1 MSLTINTNIGS
12 MILLNHLGV
21 ATQGLNDAI
30 ESMTSGYKINHA
42 KDNAAN
48 FGIVTN
54 LTTRINSLQ
63 VREDNASLG
72 LELVSTASSG
82 IENIAN
88 NLQKIRSL
96 AMSSVNGTY
105 GNTSLASLQQE
116 LKSRLDEIQRTTDS
130 LSFENRKIFNKK
142 EPTTKK
148 SKAKAQNSST
158 QTVTSEADK
167 DTTFAQLGINDLS
180 LDLYYAN
187 GNKMNSFTLDS
198 NDKID
203 KLLTILNG
211 SGFSASISNGV
222 IKIDSSGGNYIKGG
236 LADALGITTS
246 TKTLVTNTTSS
257 SNNKITY
264 TTTAFADATTTF
276 AKAGLNLAGKTL
288 QIKSK
293 ADNSELGTITVDN
306 NSETFQDLFDALANY
321 NITAT
326 IKNGK
331 ISFSSSDKYITGDVA
346 SILGITTSST
356 NSTTTTGQTT
366 TSSNAIQYT
375 ITSNATTS
383 NTLADLGIAD
393 ASLVIENNTGTALKT
408 ISVSATTNLGD
419 LFNTLATNSV
429 TASLTDGV
437 ISVSGDNVISG
448 ALAEALGITKSVV
461 KEGESTTT
469 GIEYT
474 SDTVY
479 ITLTTPLT
487 LDDFAQE
494 VDSLSMPEK
503 DTLLKD
509 VTYIDASKC
518 EDIVNV
524 TALAAYTTYKITSTE
539 GLKKLGTLK
548 GNSYS
553 ATVVLMDDI
562 DLSTEHYWKAIDFS
576 GDFYGNGHTI
586 SNLTIERSGYIPSGK
601 NFSLF
606 TGSGDFSDLIIK
618 NANIRVEGDEYTN
631 CDIGILTSYYTA
643 GRIENISV
651 SGSIN
656 FTEKPTA
663 DNTSRKPYAD
673 IAGLCTEAKVIN
685 ACNVNININKDDL
698 CNGRIGGIANG
709 AHEITNCAISGSITN
724 KSGSPT
730 GYALTSSALG
740 LAYNNKSTIK
750 CQSGLNFPT
759 DSPSSSHYAD
769 SYYNLDLLNFKNNK
783 FMNTKNLFNNDY
795 SFKPITKLSLET
807 RGDFT
812 LEDIGI
818 TNDNYIIINN
828 SKNELR
834 TITISKTCR
843 VNNLSYRLEYGD
855 FSHSSFGREPYW
867 SITPKGTS
875 YIVDVSD
882 DMRNILGLDAG
893 EGKTYNV
900 TKNMEYGNSTSKTL
914 TGKNLTSL
922 TNSSKLSDIGITSDK
937 TITVSQNGNLKTV
950 TVKSTDTVDNLISKL
965 SNVGITATLADG
977 KLSFAG
983 SKNAFIKDMS
993 SELATAFGVSVGKD
1007 NTYSEATKTSYTN
1020 NQSNNTYQST
1030 STQVLTT
1037 SSMLNQLK
1045 NLTDGAI
1052 RVRNNSGVLG
1062 TINVTGTNSIQDF
1075 FNKIKNYGITGSIT
1089 DGKVTLSSNSDSYLE
1104 SISGGSNLLSVLNLG
1119 SINQTKSSVTE
1130 HSPSKKLTYEKSL
1143 DDWTMYDLDI
1153 GIGGISN
1160 DADYKIG
1167 LKLSFGINYALDITT
1182 KAGAEK
1188 ALSEVDNML
1197 KYLQGSQTDIGSAQN
1212 RLLSVLDEIS
1222 VQYENLVSS
1231 RSTLRDADLAKV
1243 SSKYLRNQIMQQ
1255 AATTLLSVA
1264 NQNPSIA
1271 LGLI

>member
-142 EPTTKK
+142 EPTTKISK
-148 SKAKAQNSST
+148 SRALNPNT

-383 NTLADLGIAD
+383 NTLADLGIASS
-393 ASLVIENNTGTALKT
+393 SLVIENNTGTALKT

-429 TASLTDGV
+429 TASLTNGV

-448 ALAEALGITKSVV
+448 ALAKALGITKSVV
-461 KEGESTTT
+461 KEGESTTV
-469 GIEYT
+469 GVNFRSHQIYYT
-474 SDTVY
+474 CTVN
-479 ITLTTPLT
+479 ITSSQLQAVTSIQNTPK
-487 LDDFAQE
+487 
-494 VDSLSMPEK
+494 K
-503 DTLLKD
+503 DTLLKQ
-509 VTYIDASKC
+509 VTYIDASGC
-518 EDIVNV
+518 EDVLDA
-524 TALAAYTTYKITSTE
+524 TDFKYKSTYKITSTE
-539 GLKKLGTLK
+539 GLQKVSERINNNN
-548 GNSYS
+548 GNGSYS
-553 ATVVLMDDI
+553 TFVLMNNI
-562 DLSTEHYWKAIDFS
+562 NFSSTDSWSSISETTSNQFR
-576 GDFYGNGHTI
+576 GEFYGNGYYI
-586 SNLTIERSGYIPSGK
+586 SGLKYGLFGY
-601 NFSLF
+601 
-606 TGSGDFSDLIIK
+606 SDGLIQDVIIK
-618 NANIRVEGDEYTN
+618 NANITVGGYAEIAFVSNQDEGTIKN
-631 CDIGILTSYYTA
+631 V
-643 GRIENISV
+643 SV
-651 SGSIN
+651 SGTIKGA
-656 FTEKPTA
+656 FC
-663 DNTSRKPYAD
+663 
-673 IAGLCTEAKVIN
+673 AGVAYKSCNIDSA
-685 ACNVNININKDDL
+685 NVNV
-698 CNGRIGGIANG
+698 
-709 AHEITNCAISGSITN
+709 EIFSTW
-724 KSGSPT
+724 
-730 GYALTSSALG
+730 GY
-740 LAYNNKSTIK
+740 
-750 CQSGLNFPT
+750 
-759 DSPSSSHYAD
+759 
-769 SYYNLDLLNFKNNK
+769 
-783 FMNTKNLFNNDY
+783 
-795 SFKPITKLSLET
+795 
-807 RGDFT
+807 
-812 LEDIGI
+812 GI
-818 TNDNYIIINN
+818 TNYSDNGTISNCFTTGSIHSEDNTTYITGSALCSNIKYAKEIINN
-828 SKNELR
+828 STSMNSRYVIKDLLPDNIDYISKQNILNNNKYIRNNIKYLCEDPQSHRDIAIGTTQTKVNIKITPWDKLISLGISTTQCITIYSNNELK
-834 TITISKTCR
+834 TIEFQRYDSIRSITAALTSAGISA
-843 VNNLSYRLEYGD
+843 SYEYNSIGD
-855 FSHSSFGREPYW
+855 KGYYW
-867 SITPKGTS
+867 SIKSSPTA

-882 DMRNILGLDAG
+882 DLRNILGLDAG

-922 TNSSKLSDIGITSDK
+922 TNSSKLSDIGITSNK

-950 TVKSTDTVDNLISKL
+950 TVKSTDTIDNLISKL

-1007 NTYSEATKTSYTN
+1007 KTYSEATKTSYTN
-1020 NQSNNTYQST
+1020 NQSNNTYKST

-1089 DGKVTLSSNSDSYLE
+1089 DGKVTLSANGDSYLE
-1104 SISGGSNLLSVLNLG
+1104 TVTGGSNLLKVLDMG
-1119 SINQTKSSVTE
+1119 RINQAKSTVTE
-1130 HSPSKKLTYEKSL
+1130 HSPSKNLTYEKSL
-1143 DDWTMYDLDI
+1143 DDWTMYDVDI
-1153 GIGGISN
+1153 AIGGISN

>member
-30 ESMTSGYKINHA
+30 ESMTSGYKLNHA

-48 FGIVTN
+48 FGIVNN

-72 LELVSTASSG
+72 LELVSTVSSG
-82 IENIAN
+82 IESIAN

-96 AMSSVNGTY
+96 AMSSANGTY

-130 LSFENRKIFNKK
+130 LSFENRKIFNKN

-211 SGFSASISNGV
+211 SGFSANIYNGV
-222 IKIDSSGGNYIKGG
+222 IKIDSSSGNYIKGG

-264 TTTAFADATTTF
+264 TTTVFADATTTF

-293 ADNSELGTITVDN
+293 TDNSELGTITVDN

-346 SILGITTSST
+346 SILGITTSLT

-383 NTLADLGIAD
+383 TTLADLGIAHT
-393 ASLVIENNTGTALKT
+393 SLVIEDSFGTKIDN
-408 ISVSATTNLGD
+408 ISVLPTTKLGD
-419 LFNTLATNSV
+419 LFNTLLNYSITAT
-429 TASLTDGV
+429 LTDGV
-437 ISVSGDNVISG
+437 ISISGDNIISG
-448 ALAEALGITKSVV
+448 AIAKELGITKNVV
-461 KEGESTTT
+461 KEGEYTTT
-469 GIEYT
+469 GINYST
-474 SDTVY
+474 GTIY
-479 ITLTTPLT
+479 YTLTTPLT
-487 LDDFAQE
+487 MKDLGENVASLD
-494 VDSLSMPEK
+494 MPQK

-509 VTYIDASKC
+509 ITYIDASNC
-518 EDIVNV
+518 EDIANV
-524 TALAAYTTYKITSTE
+524 TILTENTTYKITSTN
-539 GLKKLGTLK
+539 GLHNFNHLLSENKTHKINTR
-548 GNSYS
+548 NISI
-553 ATVVLMDDI
+553 VLMN
-562 DLSTEHYWKAIDFS
+562 DLEARYFNGNIGNRKGYSTFDGY
-576 GDFYGNGHTI
+576 FYGNGHTI
-586 SNLTIERSGYIPSGK
+586 SNLNIQGSLGYESCGLFSGLEGTVK
-601 NFSLF
+601 
-606 TGSGDFSDLIIK
+606 DLIIK
-618 NANIRVEGDEYTN
+618 NAYIDATGNNTIAYTGTA
-631 CDIGILTSYYTA
+631 GILC
-643 GRIENISV
+643 GRTISARFINISV
-651 SGSIN
+651 SGSILIDDPSYSIN
-656 FTEKPTA
+656 VG
-663 DNTSRKPYAD
+663 
-673 IAGLCTEAKVIN
+673 GLCGSGGQAQD
-685 ACNVNININKDDL
+685 CNVNVHIETSWGGKTAGIIGINANKISNCYVAGDIKDHSGSVVGTAITNDQSFGNIN
-698 CNGRIGGIANG
+698 
-709 AHEITNCAISGSITN
+709 
-724 KSGSPT
+724 
-730 GYALTSSALG
+730 
-740 LAYNNKSTIK
+740 NNKSTINAK
-750 CQSGLNFPT
+750 YAINNILDPSIYSNTGILNSYNNQFVNSSYFGT
-759 DSPSSSHYAD
+759 ISCSKTELQLSDSTP
-769 SYYNLDLLNFKNNK
+769 LNR
-783 FMNTKNLFNNDY
+783 L
-795 SFKPITKLSLET
+795 
-807 RGDFT
+807 
-812 LEDIGI
+812 GI
-818 TNDNYIIINN
+818 NNDNYIKIFSNG
-828 SKNELR
+828 KYK
-834 TITISKTCR
+834 TITIKPTETTGTIQ
-843 VNNLSYRLEYGD
+843 NILSSNGIDSNFVSYNGWR
-855 FSHSSFGREPYW
+855 
-867 SITPKGTS
+867 INPKNS
-875 YIVDVSD
+875 NYIIDVSD
-882 DMRNILGLDAG
+882 DLRNILGLDAG
-893 EGKTYNV
+893 LGKTYQK
-900 TKNMEYGNSTSKTL
+900 TKTSPDEYRNTNSKTL
-914 TGKNLTSL
+914 TTGEKLTSL

-950 TVKSTDTVDNLISKL
+950 TVKSTDTIDNLISKL

-993 SELATAFGVSVGKD
+993 SELATAFGISVGKD
-1007 NTYSEATKTSYTN
+1007 NTYSEATQTSYTN
-1020 NQSNNTYQST
+1020 NQSNNTYKST

-1052 RVRNNSGVLG
+1052 RVRSNSGVLG
-1062 TINVTGTNSIQDF
+1062 TINITGTNSIQDF

-1089 DGKVTLSSNSDSYLE
+1089 DGKVTLSSNSDSHLE

-1119 SINQTKSSVTE
+1119 SVNQTKSSVTE

-1153 GIGGISN
+1153 AIGGISN
-1160 DADYKIG
+1160 DANYKIG
-1167 LKLSFGINYALDITT
+1167 LKLNFGINYALDITT
-1182 KAGAEK
+1182 EAGAKK

>member
-82 IENIAN
+82 IENITN

-429 TASLTDGV
+429 TASLTNGV

-469 GIEYT
+469 GMEYT
-474 SDTVY
+474 TGTIY
-479 ITLTTPLT
+479 YTLTTPLT
-487 LDDFAQE
+487 LDDIGKN
-494 VDSLSMPEK
+494 VDSLNMPEK

-509 VTYIDASKC
+509 ITYIDASNC
-518 EDIVNV
+518 EDIANATVL
-524 TALAAYTTYKITSTE
+524 TANTTYKITSTN
-539 GLKKLGTLK
+539 GLDNFGRLLIKNKTNK
-548 GNSYS
+548 ISTTDI
-553 ATVVLMDDI
+553 TVVLMNDLDI
-562 DLSTEHYWKAIDFS
+562 SSRMSSIGGSELYTTFD
-576 GDFYGNGHTI
+576 GNFYGNGHTI
-586 SNLTIERSGYIPSGK
+586 SNLTLSEVDSPRVYCGL
-601 NFSLF
+601 FSELRG
-606 TGSGDFSDLIIK
+606 TVRDVIVK
-618 NANIRVEGDEYTN
+618 NANIKITDSNYYNSGGEV
-631 CDIGILTSYYTA
+631 GIIS
-643 GRIENISV
+643 GRGGTCINVSV
-651 SGSIN
+651 SGSILVDSSAS
-656 FTEKPTA
+656 TTVG
-663 DNTSRKPYAD
+663 
-673 IAGLCTEAKVIN
+673 GLCGVYGKAHD
-685 ACNVNININKDDL
+685 CNVNVYIKAREKTLSAGI
-698 CNGRIGGIANG
+698 IGDASSN
-709 AHEITNCAISGSITN
+709 ITNCYVAGDIIYSSGAVAGTAITN
-724 KSGSPT
+724 NSYYGNIN
-730 GYALTSSALG
+730 
-740 LAYNNKSTIK
+740 NNKSTINAK
-750 CQSGLNFPT
+750 WAIGVVYLDRDTRVLN
-759 DSPSSSHYAD
+759 
-769 SYYNLDLLNFKNNK
+769 SYNNQFVNTSYLGTILGSTTTELELNEYTPLNQ
-783 FMNTKNLFNNDY
+783 L
-795 SFKPITKLSLET
+795 
-807 RGDFT
+807 
-812 LEDIGI
+812 GI
-818 TNDNYIIINN
+818 NNDNYIKIFSYGKCKTLTIKPTETINTITQMLKSEGISASYYN
-828 SKNELR
+828 GWDISKN
-834 TITISKTCR
+834 SS
-843 VNNLSYRLEYGD
+843 NN
-855 FSHSSFGREPYW
+855 
-867 SITPKGTS
+867 
-875 YIVDVSD
+875 YIIDVSD
-882 DMRNILGLDAG
+882 DLRNILGLDAG
-893 EGKTYNV
+893 LGKTYQK
-900 TKNMEYGNSTSKTL
+900 TQTSPDEYRNTSSKTL
-914 TGKNLTSL
+914 TTGENLTSL
-922 TNSSKLSDIGITSDK
+922 TNSSKLSDIGITSNK
-937 TITVSQNGNLKTV
+937 TSTVSQNGNLKTV

-965 SNVGITATLADG
+965 SNVGITATLTDG

-1007 NTYSEATKTSYTN
+1007 KTYSEATKTSYTN

>member
-30 ESMTSGYKINHA
+30 ESMTSGYKLNHA

-48 FGIVTN
+48 FGIVNN

-72 LELVSTASSG
+72 LELVSTVSSG
-82 IENIAN
+82 VESITN

-96 AMSSVNGTY
+96 AMSSANGTY
-105 GNTSLASLQQE
+105 GNTSLASLQHE
-116 LKSRLDEIQRTTDS
+116 LKARLDEIQRTTDS
-130 LSFENRKIFNKK
+130 LSFENRKIFNKN

-198 NDKID
+198 GDKID

-211 SGFSASISNGV
+211 SGFSANIYNGI
-222 IKIDSSGGNYIKGG
+222 IKIDSSSGNYIKGG

-264 TTTAFADATTTF
+264 TTTVFADATTTF

-293 ADNSELGTITVDN
+293 TDNSELGTITVDN

-383 NTLADLGIAD
+383 TTLADLGIAHT
-393 ASLVIENNTGTALKT
+393 SLVIEDSFETKIDN
-408 ISVSATTNLGD
+408 ISVLPTTKLGD
-419 LFNTLATNSV
+419 LFNTLLNYSIRAT
-429 TASLTDGV
+429 LTDGV
-437 ISVSGDNVISG
+437 ISISGDNIISG
-448 ALAEALGITKSVV
+448 AIAKELGITKNVV
-461 KEGESTTT
+461 KEGEYTTT
-469 GIEYT
+469 GINYST
-474 SDTVY
+474 GTIY
-479 ITLTTPLT
+479 YTLTSPLT
-487 LDDFAQE
+487 MEDIGKNVASLD
-494 VDSLSMPEK
+494 MPQK

-509 VTYIDASKC
+509 ITYIDASKC
-518 EDIVNV
+518 VDIANV
-524 TALAAYTTYKITSTE
+524 TILTNHTTYKITSTN
-539 GLKKLGTLK
+539 GLDNFDKLLRNNKTHKRMTGDI
-548 GNSYS
+548 
-553 ATVVLMDDI
+553 TVVLMNDLDI
-562 DLSTEHYWKAIDFS
+562 SSLSQPL
-576 GDFYGNGHTI
+576 GDAQANTYFDGEFYGNGHTL
-586 SNLTIERSGYIPSGK
+586 SNLTLSAKDVNNMNCG
-601 NFSLF
+601 LF
-606 TGSGDFSDLIIK
+606 AYCTGLVKDLIVK
-618 NANIRVEGDEYTN
+618 DANIKITKGSFDYAYDGGNV
-631 CDIGILTSYYTA
+631 GILCGDYSG
-643 GRIENISV
+643 GRVINVSV
-651 SGSIN
+651 SGNILVDSN
-656 FTEKPTA
+656 YKTVVG
-663 DNTSRKPYAD
+663 
-673 IAGLCTEAKVIN
+673 GLCGNGGQAQD
-685 ACNVNININKDDL
+685 CNINVHIKTAKSTIAAGIIGNNARKISNCYVAGDIINSS
-698 CNGRIGGIANG
+698 G
-709 AHEITNCAISGSITN
+709 AVDGTAITN
-724 KSGSPT
+724 SP
-730 GYALTSSALG
+730 Y
-740 LAYNNKSTIK
+740 YNNIDNNKSTIYAMYAINNVN
-750 CQSGLNFPT
+750 GDNNTNILNSYNNQFVN
-759 DSPSSSHYAD
+759 SYKFGIIYNSSTE
-769 SYYNLDLLNFKNNK
+769 LELN
-783 FMNTKNLFNNDY
+783 Y
-795 SFKPITKLSLET
+795 STPLNRL
-807 RGDFT
+807 
-812 LEDIGI
+812 GI
-818 TNDNYIIINN
+818 NNDNYIKIFSNG
-828 SKNELR
+828 KYK
-834 TITISKTCR
+834 TITIKPTETIETMSHILNSKGIKYA
-843 VNNLSYRLEYGD
+843 SYFDG
-855 FSHSSFGREPYW
+855 W
-867 SITPKGTS
+867 SIYQEEKS
-875 YIVDVSD
+875 YIIDVSD
-882 DMRNILGLDAG
+882 DLRNILGLDAG
-893 EGKTYNV
+893 LGKTYQK
-900 TKNMEYGNSTSKTL
+900 TKTSPDEYRNTNSKTL
-914 TGKNLTSL
+914 TTGEKLTSL
-922 TNSSKLSDIGITSDK
+922 TNSSKLNDIGITSDK
-937 TITVSQNGNLKTV
+937 TITVSQNDNLKTV
-950 TVKSTDTVDNLISKL
+950 TVKATDTVDNLISKL

-1007 NTYSEATKTSYTN
+1007 KTYSEATQTSYTN
-1020 NQSNNTYQST
+1020 NQSNNTYKST

-1052 RVRNNSGVLG
+1052 RVRSNSGVLG

-1089 DGKVTLSSNSDSYLE
+1089 DGKVTLSSNSDSHLE

-1119 SINQTKSSVTE
+1119 SVNQTKSSVTE

-1153 GIGGISN
+1153 AIGGISN
-1160 DADYKIG
+1160 DANYKIG
-1167 LKLSFGINYALDITT
+1167 LKLNFGINYALDITT
-1182 KAGAEK
+1182 EAGAKK

>member
-142 EPTTKK
+142 EPTTKISK
-148 SKAKAQNSST
+148 SRALNPNT

-187 GNKMNSFTLDS
+187 GNKMNSLTLDS

-375 ITSNATTS
+375 ITSYATTS
-383 NTLADLGIAD
+383 NTLADLGIASS
-393 ASLVIENNTGTALKT
+393 SLVIENNTGTALKT

-429 TASLTDGV
+429 TASLTNGV

-448 ALAEALGITKSVV
+448 VLAEALGITKSVV

-487 LDDFAQE
+487 LDDFAQK

-524 TALAAYTTYKITSTE
+524 TALADYTTYKITSTE

-548 GNSYS
+548 KNSYS

-562 DLSTEHYWKAIDFS
+562 DLSTESHYWKAIEFS

-586 SNLTIERSGYIPSGK
+586 SNLTIEESGNLPVGTKI
-601 NFSLF
+601 SLF

-618 NANIRVEGDEYTN
+618 NANIKVEGDKYTD
-631 CDIGILTSYYTA
+631 CDIGILTSYYRA

-656 FTEKPTA
+656 FTETA

-673 IAGLCTEAKVIN
+673 IAGLCTEAKEIN

-698 CNGRIGGIANG
+698 CNGSIGGIAND
-709 AHEITNCAISGSITN
+709 AYKITNCAISGSITN
-724 KSGSPT
+724 KSGSPE
-730 GYALTSSALG
+730 GYALTSSG
-740 LAYNNKSTIK
+740 LPYAYNNKSTIK
-750 CQSGLNFPT
+750 CQFGLNFPV
-759 DSPSSSHYAD
+759 DSPSSSYYAD
-769 SYYNLDLLNFKNNK
+769 NFYNLDLLNFKNNK
-783 FMNTKNLFNNDY
+783 FMNTKYLFSNNY
-795 SFKPITKLSLET
+795 SFKPITKLSLST
-807 RGDFT
+807 GGDLT

-828 SKNELR
+828 SLNKLQ
-834 TITISKTCR
+834 TIMISKTCR
-843 VNNLSYRLEYGD
+843 VNHLGYNLNHGD
-855 FSHSSFGREPYW
+855 FSFSSFGWNPYW

-900 TKNMEYGNSTSKTL
+900 TRNMEYGNSTSKTL
-914 TGKNLTSL
+914 TGRNLTSL
-922 TNSSKLSDIGITSDK
+922 TNSSKLSDIGITSNK

-1007 NTYSEATKTSYTN
+1007 KTYSEATKTSYTN
-1020 NQSNNTYQST
+1020 NQSNNTYKST

-1045 NLTDGAI
+1045 NLTNGAI

-1089 DGKVTLSSNSDSYLE
+1089 DGKVTLSANGDSYLE
-1104 SISGGSNLLSVLNLG
+1104 TVTGGSNLLKVLDMG
-1119 SINQTKSSVTE
+1119 RINQAKSTVTE
-1130 HSPSKKLTYEKSL
+1130 HSPSKNLTYKKSL
-1143 DDWTMYDLDI
+1143 DDWTMYDVDI
-1153 GIGGISN
+1153 AIGGISN

>member
-1 MSLTINTNIGS
+1 

-393 ASLVIENNTGTALKT
+393 ASLVIEDSFGTKIDN
-408 ISVSATTNLGD
+408 ISVLPTTKLGD
-419 LFNTLATNSV
+419 LFNTLLNYSITAT
-429 TASLTDGV
+429 LTDGV
-437 ISVSGDNVISG
+437 ISISGNNIISG
-448 ALAEALGITKSVV
+448 AIARELGITKSVV
-461 KEGESTTT
+461 KEGEYTTT
-469 GIEYT
+469 VMKYT
-474 SDTVY
+474 TGTIY
-479 ITLTTPLT
+479 YTLTTPLT
-487 LDDFAQE
+487 LDDIGKN
-494 VDSLSMPEK
+494 VDSLNMPEK

-509 VTYIDASKC
+509 ITYIDASNC
-518 EDIVNV
+518 EDIANATVL
-524 TALAAYTTYKITSTE
+524 TANTTYKITSTN
-539 GLKKLGTLK
+539 GLDNFGRLLIKNKTNK
-548 GNSYS
+548 ISTTDI
-553 ATVVLMDDI
+553 TVVLMNDLDI
-562 DLSTEHYWKAIDFS
+562 SSRMSSIGGSELYTTFD
-576 GDFYGNGHTI
+576 GNFYGNGHTI
-586 SNLTIERSGYIPSGK
+586 SNLTLSEVDSPRVYCGL
-601 NFSLF
+601 FSELRG
-606 TGSGDFSDLIIK
+606 TVRDVIVK
-618 NANIRVEGDEYTN
+618 NANIKITDSNYYNSGGEV
-631 CDIGILTSYYTA
+631 GIIS
-643 GRIENISV
+643 GRGGTCINVSV
-651 SGSIN
+651 SGSILVDSSAS
-656 FTEKPTA
+656 TTVG
-663 DNTSRKPYAD
+663 
-673 IAGLCTEAKVIN
+673 GLFGTGSMTQVHD
-685 ACNVNININKDDL
+685 CNVNVHIKTSEKTIAA
-698 CNGRIGGIANG
+698 GIIGDNSSSK
-709 AHEITNCAISGSITN
+709 ITNCYVAGDIINSSGAVAGTAITN
-724 KSGSPT
+724 
-730 GYALTSSALG
+730 SAFYG
-740 LAYNNKSTIK
+740 NINNNKSTINAK
-750 CQSGLNFPT
+750 WAIGEVRLDYKT
-759 DSPSSSHYAD
+759 DFLD
-769 SYYNLDLLNFKNNK
+769 SYNNQFVNTSYLGSVRNATTELELGIYTPLNR
-783 FMNTKNLFNNDY
+783 L
-795 SFKPITKLSLET
+795 
-807 RGDFT
+807 
-812 LEDIGI
+812 GI
-818 TNDNYIIINN
+818 NNDNYIKIFSYGKCKTLTIKPTETINTITQMLKSEGISASYYN
-828 SKNELR
+828 GWDISKN
-834 TITISKTCR
+834 SS
-843 VNNLSYRLEYGD
+843 NN
-855 FSHSSFGREPYW
+855 
-867 SITPKGTS
+867 
-875 YIVDVSD
+875 YIIDVSD
-882 DMRNILGLDAG
+882 DLRNILGLDAG
-893 EGKTYNV
+893 LGKTYQK
-900 TKNMEYGNSTSKTL
+900 TQTSPDEYRNTSSKTL
-914 TGKNLTSL
+914 TTGENLTSL
-922 TNSSKLSDIGITSDK
+922 TNSSKLSDIGITSNK

>member
-72 LELVSTASSG
+72 LELVSTVSSG
-82 IENIAN
+82 IESIAN

-130 LSFENRKIFNKK
+130 LSFENRKIFNKN

-198 NDKID
+198 GDKID

-211 SGFSASISNGV
+211 SGFSANIYNGV
-222 IKIDSSGGNYIKGG
+222 IKIDSSSGNYIKGG

-264 TTTAFADATTTF
+264 TTTVFADATTTF

-293 ADNSELGTITVDN
+293 TDNSELGTITVDN
-306 NSETFQDLFDALANY
+306 NSETFQDLFDALSNY
-321 NITAT
+321 GIGAS
-326 IKNGK
+326 IKDGK
-331 ISFSSSDKYITGDVA
+331 ITISSPDKYITGDVA
-346 SILGITTSST
+346 SILGITTSYT
-356 NSTTTTGQTT
+356 NTTITTGQST
-366 TSSNAIQYT
+366 TSSNPIQYT
-375 ITSNATTS
+375 ITSNATSS
-383 NTLADLGIAD
+383 NTLADLGIAG
-393 ASLVIENNTGTALKT
+393 SFLVIENNTGTALKT
-408 ISVSATTNLGD
+408 INITAPTSLGD
-419 LFNTLATNSV
+419 LFKVLATYSV
-429 TASLTDGV
+429 TASITDGV
-437 ISVSGDNVISG
+437 ISISGDNIISG
-448 ALAEALGITKSVV
+448 PLANALGVGKVVTEENKTTK
-461 KEGESTTT
+461 TT
-469 GIEYT
+469 GLAYT
-474 SDTVY
+474 SGPVYATV
-479 ITLTTPLT
+479 TANFH
-487 LDDFAQE
+487 DNE
-494 VDSLSMPEK
+494 VVSSLSMPKK
-503 DTLLKD
+503 DTLLKSVD
-509 VTYIDASKC
+509 YFDASYYQ
-518 EDIVNV
+518 DILDVNSV
-524 TALAAYTTYKITSTE
+524 DAYTVKITSAE
-539 GLKKLGTLK
+539 GLQKLATLVNEGK
-548 GNSYS
+548 CGSGS
-553 ATVVLMDDI
+553 KFVLMNDI
-562 DLSTEHYWKAIDFS
+562 DLSSVDNWTPI
-576 GDFYGNGHTI
+576 GDASHTFDGQFYGNGHVI
-586 SNLTIERSGYIPSGK
+586 SNMNIISTGNKYAIGLFGNLASSSYIRDLILKDASIDLDRSGAVGLLVGSNMGTLKNIAISGAISGRLSDVGGCCGINYK
-601 NFSLF
+601 NIEAVNVVVDI
-606 TGSGDFSDLIIK
+606 TG
-618 NANIRVEGDEYTN
+618 E
-631 CDIGILTSYYTA
+631 TSY
-643 GRIENISV
+643 GSNIGGIVGDSRGNLYDSYV
-651 SGSIN
+651 SGNMYVSGGALCGSI
-656 FTEKPTA
+656 
-663 DNTSRKPYAD
+663 
-673 IAGLCTEAKVIN
+673 
-685 ACNVNININKDDL
+685 
-698 CNGRIGGIANG
+698 RIGGSVYNNYSTMYAKNIIG
-709 AHEITNCAISGSITN
+709 EIEP
-724 KSGSPT
+724 K
-730 GYALTSSALG
+730 YSSDIPNV
-740 LAYNNKSTIK
+740 YNNKFINSNNNLVSQDFSVRLSYNTQFNKIK
-750 CQSGLNFPT
+750 NGFYNQSIIVSYNGNLNTVSVSSSDRSYNLTNKLQKYGINIDYST
-759 DSPSSSHYAD
+759 DSGFSIGSSE
-769 SYYNLDLLNFKNNK
+769 
-783 FMNTKNLFNNDY
+783 
-795 SFKPITKLSLET
+795 I
-807 RGDFT
+807 
-812 LEDIGI
+812 
-818 TNDNYIIINN
+818 
-828 SKNELR
+828 
-834 TITISKTCR
+834 
-843 VNNLSYRLEYGD
+843 
-855 FSHSSFGREPYW
+855 
-867 SITPKGTS
+867 S

-882 DMRNILGLDAG
+882 GLRNILKLDAG
-893 EGKTYNV
+893 LGKTYKEETITNSKYRNNV
-900 TKNMEYGNSTSKTL
+900 TGTLTTGKTL
-914 TGKNLTSL
+914 QNLTA
-922 TNSSKLSDIGITSDK
+922 SSKLSDIGIVSDK

-950 TVKSTDTVDNLISKL
+950 TVKSTDTVDNLTAKL

-1007 NTYSEATKTSYTN
+1007 NTYSEATQTSYTN
-1020 NQSNNTYQST
+1020 NQSNNTYKST

-1052 RVRNNSGVLG
+1052 RVRSNSGVLG

-1089 DGKVTLSSNSDSYLE
+1089 DGKVTLSSNSDSHLE

-1119 SINQTKSSVTE
+1119 SVNQTKSSVTE

-1153 GIGGISN
+1153 AIGGISN
-1160 DADYKIG
+1160 DANYKIG
-1167 LKLSFGINYALDITT
+1167 LKLNFGINYALDITT
-1182 KAGAEK
+1182 EAGAKK

-1197 KYLQGSQTDIGSAQN
+1197 KYLQGSQSDIGSTQN

>member
-12 MILLNHLGV
+12 MILLNHLGA

-48 FGIVTN
+48 FGIVNN

-72 LELVSTASSG
+72 LELVSTVSSSV
-82 IENIAN
+82 ENITN

-96 AMSSVNGTY
+96 AMSAANGTY

-130 LSFENRKIFNKK
+130 LSFENKKIFNKN
-142 EPTTKK
+142 EPTTT
-148 SKAKAQNSST
+148 KARTQSSGT
-158 QTVTSEADK
+158 QTVTSAADK

-187 GNKMNSFTLDS
+187 GNKMNSFTLNS
-198 NDKID
+198 GDKID

-222 IKIDSSGGNYIKGG
+222 IKIDSSAGNYIKGG

-264 TTTAFADATTTF
+264 TTTAFADTTTSF

-293 ADNSELGTITVDN
+293 TDNSELGTITVDD

-321 NITAT
+321 NISAS

-331 ISFSSSDKYITGDVA
+331 ISFSSSDKYITGDIA

-375 ITSNATTS
+375 ITSNATSS
-383 NTLADLGIAD
+383 NTLADLGISD
-393 ASLVIENNTGTALKT
+393 SSLVIENNTGTAIKT

-448 ALAEALGITKSVV
+448 GLADALGITKSVV
-461 KEGESTTT
+461 KEGESKTT
-469 GIEYT
+469 GVEFTSNGIFYT
-474 SDTVY
+474 CTVN
-479 ITLTTPLT
+479 ITSSQLLAVTSIITTP
-487 LDDFAQE
+487 Q
-494 VDSLSMPEK
+494 K
-503 DTLLKD
+503 DTLLKQ
-509 VTYIDASKC
+509 VTYIDASSC
-518 EDIVNV
+518 EDVLDA
-524 TALAAYTTYKITSTE
+524 TAFNDFSTYKITSTE
-539 GLKKLGTLK
+539 GLQKVSERTNNGE
-548 GNSYS
+548 GNYS
-553 ATVVLMDDI
+553 TFVLMNNI
-562 DLSTEHYWKAIDFS
+562 NFSSTDSWSPISETISNEFR
-576 GDFYGNGHTI
+576 GNFYGNGYYISGLKYGLFGYSYALIQDVIIKDANITEGESSFIAFVSNEDRGTIKNVSVSGTIKGTYCAGVAYRSRNIDSANVNVEIFSNHGNGITDTSSGTI
-586 SNLTIERSGYIPSGK
+586 SNCFTTGSIYSEDSSYKAGSA
-601 NFSLF
+601 LF
-606 TGSGDFSDLIIK
+606 TDISYAKEISNNSTSMSSKYVIEGLLPDDVIHISQLNVLNNNKYIIK
-618 NANIRVEGDEYTN
+618 NIESLCLNPTN
-631 CDIGILTSYYTA
+631 W
-643 GRIENISV
+643 N
-651 SGSIN
+651 
-656 FTEKPTA
+656 
-663 DNTSRKPYAD
+663 D
-673 IAGLCTEAKVIN
+673 IASGTTQTKV
-685 ACNVNININKDDL
+685 NVKISPYTPLRSLGISTTQCITMYSNNELKTIEFQSYDD
-698 CNGRIGGIANG
+698 
-709 AHEITNCAISGSITN
+709 ISSITA
-724 KSGSPT
+724 
-730 GYALTSSALG
+730 ALTSAGISTS
-740 LAYNNKSTIK
+740 YNYNSISQGY
-750 CQSGLNFPT
+750 CWSIQ
-759 DSPSSSHYAD
+759 SSSTA
-769 SYYNLDLLNFKNNK
+769 
-783 FMNTKNLFNNDY
+783 
-795 SFKPITKLSLET
+795 
-807 RGDFT
+807 
-812 LEDIGI
+812 
-818 TNDNYIIINN
+818 
-828 SKNELR
+828 
-834 TITISKTCR
+834 
-843 VNNLSYRLEYGD
+843 
-855 FSHSSFGREPYW
+855 
-867 SITPKGTS
+867 

-882 DMRNILGLDAG
+882 DLRNILGLDAG

-900 TKNMEYGNSTSKTL
+900 TKNMEYGNSSSKTL
-914 TGKNLTSL
+914 TGKNLTPI
-922 TNSSKLSDIGITSDK
+922 TNSSKLNDIGITSNK
-937 TITVSQNGNLKTV
+937 TITVSQNGNCKTV
-950 TVKSTDTVDNLISKL
+950 TVKATDTVDNLISKL
-965 SNVGITATLADG
+965 ANVGITATLADG
-977 KLSFAG
+977 KLTFAG

-993 SELATAFGVSVGKD
+993 SELATAFGVSVGNDK
-1007 NTYSEATKTSYTN
+1007 TYSETTQTSYTN
-1020 NQSNNTYQST
+1020 NQSNNTYKT
-1030 STQVLTT
+1030 TGTKALTT
-1037 SSMLNQLK
+1037 STMLSELQNI
-1045 NLTDGAI
+1045 TFGEI
-1052 RVRNNSGVLG
+1052 RVRKKNGITG
-1062 TINVTGTNSIQDF
+1062 TISVSGTNSIQDF

-1089 DGKVTLSSNSDSYLE
+1089 DGKVTLQSNSDCYLE
-1104 SISGGSNLLSVLNLG
+1104 TVTGGSNLLTVLDMG
-1119 SINQTKSSVTE
+1119 SINQTKGTVTE
-1130 HSPSKKLTYEKSL
+1130 HSPSKALTYEKSL
-1143 DDWTMYDLDI
+1143 DDWTMYDVDI
-1153 GIGGISN
+1153 AIGGISN

-1167 LKLSFGINYALDITT
+1167 LKFNFGINYALDITT

-1197 KYLQGSQTDIGSAQN
+1197 KYLQRSQTDIGSTQN

>member
-142 EPTTKK
+142 EPTTKISK
-148 SKAKAQNSST
+148 SKALNPNT

-383 NTLADLGIAD
+383 NTLADLGIANS
-393 ASLVIENNTGTALKT
+393 SLVIENNTGTALKT

-429 TASLTDGV
+429 TASLTNGV

-469 GIEYT
+469 GISFTSQAIYYT
-474 SDTVY
+474 CTVN
-479 ITLTTPLT
+479 ITSSQLQAVTSIQNTPK
-487 LDDFAQE
+487 
-494 VDSLSMPEK
+494 K
-503 DTLLKD
+503 DTLLKQ
-509 VTYIDASKC
+509 VTYIDASGC
-518 EDIVNV
+518 EDVLDATDFKYNS
-524 TALAAYTTYKITSTE
+524 TYKITSTE
-539 GLKKLGTLK
+539 GLQKLSEMSNHNTGSVKGTF
-548 GNSYS
+548 
-553 ATVVLMDDI
+553 VLMNNI
-562 DLSTEHYWKAIDFS
+562 NFS
-576 GDFYGNGHTI
+576 SNDSWSPISETNSNKFYGEFYGNGYYI
-586 SNLTIERSGYIPSGK
+586 SGLKNALFGY
-601 NFSLF
+601 
-606 TGSGDFSDLIIK
+606 SDGLIQDVIIK
-618 NANIRVEGDEYTN
+618 NANIIDEGNNYIAFVSNYDRGTIKN
-631 CDIGILTSYYTA
+631 V
-643 GRIENISV
+643 SV
-651 SGSIN
+651 SGTMKGFIC
-656 FTEKPTA
+656 
-663 DNTSRKPYAD
+663 
-673 IAGLCTEAKVIN
+673 AGVAYKSKNIDS
-685 ACNVNININKDDL
+685 ANVNV
-698 CNGRIGGIANG
+698 
-709 AHEITNCAISGSITN
+709 EIICSEGS
-724 KSGSPT
+724 
-730 GYALTSSALG
+730 
-740 LAYNNKSTIK
+740 
-750 CQSGLNFPT
+750 
-759 DSPSSSHYAD
+759 
-769 SYYNLDLLNFKNNK
+769 
-783 FMNTKNLFNNDY
+783 
-795 SFKPITKLSLET
+795 
-807 RGDFT
+807 
-812 LEDIGI
+812 GI
-818 TNDNYIIINN
+818 TNDAYLGTISNCFTSGSIRYKYNTNVKEGSALCSDVQYISKMINN
-828 SKNELR
+828 STSMSSKCVIEKLFPKSTESYEVEAINKLNNNKYVKNNIDYLFINSVKGNGIASGTTQAKINLIVESKTKLR
-834 TITISKTCR
+834 SLDISKTQCITI
-843 VNNLSYRLEYGD
+843 Y
-855 FSHSSFGREPYW
+855 SSSGLKTIEIDPYKDNINSITTALTSAGISASFTYNRW
-867 SITPKGTS
+867 SIQPSSTAC
-875 YIVDVSD
+875 IINVSD
-882 DMRNILGLDAG
+882 DLRNILGLNAG

-900 TKNMEYGNSTSKTL
+900 IAKSMEYGNSNSKTL

-922 TNSSKLSDIGITSDK
+922 TNSSKLSDIGITSNK

-950 TVKSTDTVDNLISKL
+950 TVKSTDTIDNLISKL

-1007 NTYSEATKTSYTN
+1007 KTYSEATKTSYTN
-1020 NQSNNTYQST
+1020 NQSNNTYKST

-1089 DGKVTLSSNSDSYLE
+1089 DGKVTLSANGDSYLE
-1104 SISGGSNLLSVLNLG
+1104 TITGGSNLLKVLDMG
-1119 SINQTKSSVTE
+1119 RINQAKSTVTE
-1130 HSPSKKLTYEKSL
+1130 HSPSKNLTYKKSL
-1143 DDWTMYDLDI
+1143 DDWTMYDVDI
-1153 GIGGISN
+1153 AIGGISN

-1255 AATTLLSVA
+1255 ATTTLLSVA

>member
-30 ESMTSGYKINHA
+30 ESMTSGYKLNHA

-48 FGIVTN
+48 FGIVNN

-72 LELVSTASSG
+72 LELVSTVSSG
-82 IENIAN
+82 IESIAN

-130 LSFENRKIFNKK
+130 LSFENRKIFNKN

-167 DTTFAQLGINDLS
+167 DTTFDQLGINDLS

-198 NDKID
+198 GDKID

-211 SGFSASISNGV
+211 SGFSANIYNGV
-222 IKIDSSGGNYIKGG
+222 IKIDSSSGNYIKGG

-264 TTTAFADATTTF
+264 TTTVFADATTTF

-293 ADNSELGTITVDN
+293 TDNSELGTITVDN

-346 SILGITTSST
+346 SLLGITTSLT

-383 NTLADLGIAD
+383 TTLADLGIASS
-393 ASLVIENNTGTALKT
+393 SLVIENNTGTALKT

-448 ALAEALGITKSVV
+448 ALADALGITKSVV
-461 KEGESTTT
+461 KEGVYTTT
-469 GIEYT
+469 GIGFTSKSIYYT
-474 SDTVY
+474 CTVT
-479 ITLTTPLT
+479 ITSSQLQAVLSLENTP
-487 LDDFAQE
+487 Q
-494 VDSLSMPEK
+494 K
-503 DTLLKD
+503 DTLLKQ
-509 VTYIDASKC
+509 VTYIDASAC
-518 EDIVNV
+518 EDVLDVSRFYSGN
-524 TALAAYTTYKITSTE
+524 TYKITSTE
-539 GLKKLGTLK
+539 GLQKFSEITNNNNNGSVFGTF
-548 GNSYS
+548 
-553 ATVVLMDDI
+553 VLMNNINFYSNDSWSPI
-562 DLSTEHYWKAIDFS
+562 SKSQSNKFN
-576 GDFYGNGHTI
+576 GDFYGNGYYI
-586 SNLTIERSGYIPSGK
+586 SGLSDALFGY
-601 NFSLF
+601 
-606 TGSGDFSDLIIK
+606 SDGLIQDVIIK
-618 NANIRVEGDEYTN
+618 NAYITN
-631 CDIGILTSYYTA
+631 VASTGCVSKYDGGTI
-643 GRIENISV
+643 NNVSV
-651 SGSIN
+651 SGTIKGISC
-656 FTEKPTA
+656 
-663 DNTSRKPYAD
+663 
-673 IAGLCTEAKVIN
+673 AGVAYRSHNIDS
-685 ACNVNININKDDL
+685 ANVNVEIFGD
-698 CNGRIGGIANG
+698 GFGITDYSYLG
-709 AHEITNCAISGSITN
+709 TISNCFTSGSIHNSYDDTKQGSAWCSNIEYAEMINNSTSMNTEYLIENLFPQYTSSLGFEAINKLNNNKYVRTN
-724 KSGSPT
+724 IAYFSKDPGT
-730 GYALTSSALG
+730 GYDIRIGVTQPKINVSIGNHTKLSSLGISKTQCITIYSSSGLKTIEIDPYKNTTYSISTALTSAGISASFSS
-740 LAYNNKSTIK
+740 NNRWSI
-750 CQSGLNFPT
+750 Q
-759 DSPSSSHYAD
+759 PSSTAC
-769 SYYNLDLLNFKNNK
+769 
-783 FMNTKNLFNNDY
+783 
-795 SFKPITKLSLET
+795 
-807 RGDFT
+807 
-812 LEDIGI
+812 
-818 TNDNYIIINN
+818 IIN
-828 SKNELR
+828 
-834 TITISKTCR
+834 
-843 VNNLSYRLEYGD
+843 
-855 FSHSSFGREPYW
+855 
-867 SITPKGTS
+867 
-875 YIVDVSD
+875 VSD
-882 DMRNILGLDAG
+882 DLRNILGLDAG

-900 TKNMEYGNSTSKTL
+900 TKSMEYGNSNSKTL
-914 TGKNLTSL
+914 TGKKLTSL
-922 TNSSKLSDIGITSDK
+922 TNSSKLNDIGITSDK
-937 TITVSQNGNLKTV
+937 TITVLQNGNLKTV
-950 TVKSTDTVDNLISKL
+950 TVKATDTIDNLISKL
-965 SNVGITATLADG
+965 SNVGITTTLADG

-983 SKNAFIKDMS
+983 SKNAFIKDMAN
-993 SELATAFGVSVGKD
+993 ELATAFGVSVGKD
-1007 NTYSEATKTSYTN
+1007 NTYSEATQTSYTN
-1020 NQSNNTYQST
+1020 NQSNNTYKST

-1052 RVRNNSGVLG
+1052 RVRSNSGVLG

-1089 DGKVTLSSNSDSYLE
+1089 DGKVTLSSNSDSHLE

-1119 SINQTKSSVTE
+1119 SVNQTKSSVTE

-1153 GIGGISN
+1153 AIGGISN
-1160 DADYKIG
+1160 DANYKIG
-1167 LKLSFGINYALDITT
+1167 LKLNFGINYALDITT
-1182 KAGAEK
+1182 EAGAKK

-1197 KYLQGSQTDIGSAQN
+1197 KYLQGSQSDIGSTQN

>member
-30 ESMTSGYKINHA
+30 ESMTSGYKLNHA

-48 FGIVTN
+48 FGIVNN

-72 LELVSTASSG
+72 LELVSTVSSG
-82 IENIAN
+82 IESITN

-105 GNTSLASLQQE
+105 GNTSLASLQHE
-116 LKSRLDEIQRTTDS
+116 LKARLDEIQRTTDS
-130 LSFENRKIFNKK
+130 LSFENRKIFNKN

-198 NDKID
+198 GDKID

-211 SGFSASISNGV
+211 SGFSANIYNGV
-222 IKIDSSGGNYIKGG
+222 IKIDSSSGNYIKGG

-264 TTTAFADATTTF
+264 TTTVFADATTTF

-293 ADNSELGTITVDN
+293 TDNSELGTITVDN
-306 NSETFQDLFDALANY
+306 NSETFQDLFDALSNY
-321 NITAT
+321 GIGAS
-326 IKNGK
+326 IKDGK
-331 ISFSSSDKYITGDVA
+331 ITISSPDKYITGDVA
-346 SILGITTSST
+346 SILGITTSYT
-356 NSTTTTGQTT
+356 NTTITTGQST
-366 TSSNAIQYT
+366 TSSNPIQYT
-375 ITSNATTS
+375 ITSNATSS
-383 NTLADLGIAD
+383 NTLADLGIAG
-393 ASLVIENNTGTALKT
+393 SFLVIENNTGTALKT
-408 ISVSATTNLGD
+408 INITAPTSLGD
-419 LFNTLATNSV
+419 LFKVLATYSV
-429 TASLTDGV
+429 TASITDGV
-437 ISVSGDNVISG
+437 ISISGDNIISG
-448 ALAEALGITKSVV
+448 PLANALGVGKVVTEENKTTK
-461 KEGESTTT
+461 TT
-469 GIEYT
+469 GLAYT
-474 SDTVY
+474 SGPVYATV
-479 ITLTTPLT
+479 TANFH
-487 LDDFAQE
+487 DNE
-494 VDSLSMPEK
+494 VVSSLSMPKK
-503 DTLLKD
+503 DTLLKSVD
-509 VTYIDASKC
+509 YFDASYYQ
-518 EDIVNV
+518 DILDVNSV
-524 TALAAYTTYKITSTE
+524 DAYTVKITSAE
-539 GLKKLGTLK
+539 GLQKLATLVNEGK
-548 GNSYS
+548 CGSGS
-553 ATVVLMDDI
+553 KFVLMNDI
-562 DLSTEHYWKAIDFS
+562 DLSSVDNWTPI
-576 GDFYGNGHTI
+576 GDASHTFDGQFYGNGHVI
-586 SNLTIERSGYIPSGK
+586 SNMNIISTGNKYAIGLFGNLASSSYIRDLILKDASIDLDRSGAVGLLVGSNMGTLKNIAISGAISGRLSDVGGCCGINYK
-601 NFSLF
+601 NIEAVNVVVDI
-606 TGSGDFSDLIIK
+606 TG
-618 NANIRVEGDEYTN
+618 E
-631 CDIGILTSYYTA
+631 TSY
-643 GRIENISV
+643 GSNIGGIVGDSRGNLYDSYV
-651 SGSIN
+651 SGNMYVSGGALCGSI
-656 FTEKPTA
+656 
-663 DNTSRKPYAD
+663 
-673 IAGLCTEAKVIN
+673 
-685 ACNVNININKDDL
+685 
-698 CNGRIGGIANG
+698 RIGGSVYNNYSTMYAKNIIG
-709 AHEITNCAISGSITN
+709 EIEP
-724 KSGSPT
+724 K
-730 GYALTSSALG
+730 YSSDIPNV
-740 LAYNNKSTIK
+740 YNNKFINSNNNLVSQDFSVRLSYNTQFNKIK
-750 CQSGLNFPT
+750 NGFYNQSIIVSYNGNLNTVSVSSSDRSYNLTNKLQKYGINIDYST
-759 DSPSSSHYAD
+759 DSGFSIGSSE
-769 SYYNLDLLNFKNNK
+769 
-783 FMNTKNLFNNDY
+783 
-795 SFKPITKLSLET
+795 I
-807 RGDFT
+807 
-812 LEDIGI
+812 
-818 TNDNYIIINN
+818 
-828 SKNELR
+828 
-834 TITISKTCR
+834 
-843 VNNLSYRLEYGD
+843 
-855 FSHSSFGREPYW
+855 
-867 SITPKGTS
+867 S

-882 DMRNILGLDAG
+882 GLRNILKLDAG
-893 EGKTYNV
+893 LGKTYKEETITNSKYRNNV
-900 TKNMEYGNSTSKTL
+900 TGTLTTGKTL
-914 TGKNLTSL
+914 QNLTA
-922 TNSSKLSDIGITSDK
+922 SSKLSDIGIVSDK

-950 TVKSTDTVDNLISKL
+950 TVKSTDTVDNLTAKL

-1007 NTYSEATKTSYTN
+1007 NTYSEATQTSYTN
-1020 NQSNNTYQST
+1020 NQSNNTYKST

-1052 RVRNNSGVLG
+1052 RVRSNSGVLG

-1089 DGKVTLSSNSDSYLE
+1089 DGKVTLSSNSDSHLE

-1119 SINQTKSSVTE
+1119 SVNQTKSSVTE

-1153 GIGGISN
+1153 AIGGISN
-1160 DADYKIG
+1160 DANYKIG
-1167 LKLSFGINYALDITT
+1167 LKLNFGINYALDITT

-1197 KYLQGSQTDIGSAQN
+1197 KYLQGSQSDIGSAQN